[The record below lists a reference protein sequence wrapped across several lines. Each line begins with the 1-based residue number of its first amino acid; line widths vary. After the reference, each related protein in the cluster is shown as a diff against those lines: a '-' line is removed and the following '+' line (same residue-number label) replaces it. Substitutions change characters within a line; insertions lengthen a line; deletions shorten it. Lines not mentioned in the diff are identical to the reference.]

1 MLKEL
6 YKVKQSNLNL
16 YDEHVLGITSFNKE
30 HLIKHGYSEGRL
42 PYQFELDID
51 TYNKKLRIIEE
62 ERPLLTHESDMI
74 SHFVERG
81 YRLLF

>member
-1 MLKEL
+1 MNNKISIQKTFKRSLGKASLVLLILGLFSCSTKKQIL
-6 YKVKQSNLNL
+6 YLQ
-16 YDEHVLGITSFNKE
+16 
-30 HLIKHGYSEGRL
+30 
-42 PYQFELDID
+42 DID

-62 ERPLLTHESDMI
+62 ERPLLTNESDMI